1 MSDDLAA
8 ARVLFADNDLP
19 FPEWIVGLGAPV
31 VRRGEWRFT
40 THDGP
45 PASMVDEHVVDY
57 IEDPDPQVAVVL
69 AHDGRGS
76 AGWAMHLFVTT
87 PSVGVFVQCSWG
99 DTHDTPDDEPRRRA
113 HMAERFAAAG
123 DVVAA
128 QSRVPAGQRL
138 VVVDA
143 DIAGRRWAQVGDTL
157 DWHHDDRPLEAALP
171 AITS

>member
-1 MSDDLAA
+1 MNDDLAA
-8 ARVLFADNDLP
+8 ARLLFADNRLP
-19 FPEWIVGLGAPV
+19 FPEWIADLGAPV
-31 VRRGEWRFT
+31 VRRGEWRFAT
-40 THDGP
+40 NDGP

-57 IEDPDPQVAVVL
+57 LEDPDPHVAVVL

-76 AGWAMHLFVTT
+76 TGWAVHLFVTT

-99 DTHDTPDDEPRRRA
+99 DSHDDPDDEPGRRE

-128 QSRVPAGQRL
+128 QSLVPAGQRL

-143 DIAGRRWAQVGDTL
+143 DFAGRRWAQVGDTL
-157 DWHHDDRPLEAALP
+157 DWHYDGRPLEAAP
-171 AITS
+171 ANVTP